1 MVPGHAEF
9 KSGPLLEPRSR
20 QTLRKRNGMSPPAV
34 AAPSPP
40 ILQDPSEAF
49 AFVRVG
55 SRSA

>member
-1 MVPGHAEF
+1 MAPGHAKF

-34 AAPSPP
+34 AAASPP

>member
-1 MVPGHAEF
+1 MAPGDAEF
-9 KSGPLLEPRSR
+9 KSGTPLEPRSR
-20 QTLRKRNGMSPPAV
+20 QALRMRNGMSPPAV

>member
-1 MVPGHAEF
+1 MAPGHAEF
-9 KSGPLLEPRSR
+9 KSGPLLDPRSR
-20 QTLRKRNGMSPPAV
+20 QTLRKRNGMAPR

-40 ILQDPSEAF
+40 IFQDPSEAF